1 MGQTL
6 SYSEGT
12 TAMHRANPLAKLAL
26 ALCFCIAAFA
36 TENLALLAALIALDV
51 VMGFAGG
58 IGERT
63 LRLLAGLAGVCAFLF
78 VLQLL
83 FVRAGTPVFLFAT
96 DQGVKTASLVALRLM
111 AATMPL
117 ATMLALTSANDLAN
131 ELVKKARVPYS
142 FAFAL
147 TTALRFIPLFADEM
161 KAIME
166 AQTARGVEFDATSP
180 VKRLRLAVP
189 LCAPMLV
196 TSVGRVGQSALAAET
211 RGFYLR
217 ARKSGYKDMPFS
229 AVDALVL
236 AASVCVVAAG
246 FLL

>member
-12 TAMHRANPLAKLAL
+12 TVLHRLNPLVKLAI
-26 ALCFCIAAFA
+26 ALCLCVAAFA
-36 TENLALLAALIALDV
+36 SENVAFLGALIAVEV
-51 VMGFAGG
+51 VLGFVGG

-63 LRLLAGLAGVCAFLF
+63 LRLFAGLAAVCAFLF

-83 FVRAGTPVFLFAT
+83 FVRSGTPVFLFAT
-96 DQGVKTASLVALRLM
+96 DQGLKTASLVALRLV

-117 ATMLALTSANDLAN
+117 ATMLALTPVNDLAN

-147 TTALRFIPLFADEM
+147 TTALRFIPLFSREM
-161 KAIME
+161 KGIME
-166 AQTARGVEFDATSP
+166 AQTARGVEFDAASP
-180 VKRLRLAVP
+180 VKKLRLVLP

-196 TSVGRVGQSALAAET
+196 VSVGRVGQSALAAET

-217 ARKSGYKDMPFS
+217 GRDSGYKEMPFRGI
-229 AVDALVL
+229 DAAAAVL
-236 AASVCVVAAG
+236 AVCAVVAG
-246 FLL
+246 FAL

>member
-1 MGQTL
+1 MGQML
-6 SYSEGT
+6 SYSEGAT
-12 TAMHRANPLAKLAL
+12 VLHKLNPLVKLAI
-26 ALCFCIAAFA
+26 ALCLCIAAFA
-36 TENLALLAALIALDV
+36 SGGLAFLGVLIAVEV
-51 VMGFAGG
+51 VLGFAGG

-63 LRLLAGLAGVCAFLF
+63 LRLLAGLVAVCAFLF

-83 FVRAGTPVFLFAT
+83 FVRSGTPVFLFAT

-117 ATMLALTSANDLAN
+117 ATMLALTPVNDLAN
-131 ELVKKARVPYS
+131 ELVKKARMPYS

-147 TTALRFIPLFADEM
+147 TTALRFIPLFSREM

-166 AQTARGVEFDATSP
+166 AQTARGVEFDVSSP
-180 VKRLRLAVP
+180 AKKLRLVLP

-217 ARKSGYKDMPFS
+217 DRNSGYKETPFTGLDLFAT
-229 AVDALVL
+229 AVA
-236 AASVCVVAAG
+236 VCAVVAG